1 VDIAVHALRIFSTGA
16 FRKPRELNWVIGTAM
31 FALGWSTSP

>member
-16 FRKPRELNWVIGTAM
+16 FRKPRELNWVIGAAM